1 MMTTRPPSAGV
12 LSVSYR
18 APALSTRVIRV
29 AAPTIG
35 RRRLGRPPPAGAD
48 PVLQFIRDNATGWI
62 AWGIVILIS
71 IPFALWGIHQYV
83 TPESSVAVATVD
95 DTEIGYYEFQRVYAR
110 QRQQLQSLLGAGVID
125 ADEEVR
131 LRREVLEGMID
142 SEVVVSS
149 GVAAGMR
156 VGDEQLANTIQGQE
170 IFRSDGGFSRNVY
183 ESWLRSQ
190 GFSPGGFEE
199 DLRRSL
205 LEQQVAL
212 GISGSGFIT
221 TKGLRDAARVRLQ
234 RRSFSLLTVPATDFD
249 APEPEESEVVEH
261 FERHRSD
268 YRAPER
274 VRLRYLEI
282 SMDEIAAGIKV
293 DDEELRAVF
302 DAERERFVTPEKRE
316 VSHILI
322 SVPSDA
328 GPDAVEQARARLLA
342 LKGRIEVGES
352 FADLARENSD
362 DPGSAP
368 SGGELG
374 FIERGIMVP
383 AFEAAAFALAPGQL
397 SDPVRSSYGWHLVK
411 VTSVQESRGA
421 TFEEVREQVLAQY
434 QAREAERIYVERVET
449 LANVTYEH
457 PESLEIGALELGLPI
472 LETGPVTRT
481 GRSDDPIGS
490 QPAVVAAAF
499 SSDVLDDGNN
509 SEPIEFEPGRIVVVR
524 VFDHEPSRALDLDE
538 ARSDV
543 VAALREEARRTAVFE
558 HGRKLLADL
567 RGGRVPEEVATD
579 TGLEWSRFE
588 NVGRTEGELSE
599 RLLEAA
605 FRMPRPGGGAPRFDG
620 IVDDGG
626 DFVIVALSRVDDGDV
641 SAMSDDER
649 RSLQHALEADL
660 GRSVFDAFVRSRRQS
675 ADVKVVEQNLE
686 G

>member
-12 LSVSYR
+12 LPVSNR
-18 APALSTRVIRV
+18 APALSIRVIRV
-29 AAPTIG
+29 AAPTTG

-142 SEVVVSS
+142 SEVVVST
-149 GVAAGMR
+149 GAGAGMR
-156 VGDEQLANTIQGQE
+156 VGDEQLANTIQSQE
-170 IFRSDGGFSRNVY
+170 IFRSDGGFSQNVY

-234 RRSFSLLTVPATDFD
+234 RRSFSLLTVPAADFD
-249 APEPEESEVVEH
+249 GPEPEESEIAAH

-282 SMDEIAAGIKV
+282 SMDRIAAGVKV

-328 GPDAVEQARARLLA
+328 GPDAVDQARARLVA
-342 LKGRIEVGES
+342 LRGRIEVGES
-352 FADLARENSD
+352 FADLARETSE

-368 SGGELG
+368 SGGALG

-383 AFEAAAFALAPGQL
+383 AFEDAAFALAPGQL
-397 SDPVRSSYGWHLVK
+397 SDPVRSSYGWHLIK

-457 PESLEIGALELGLPI
+457 PESLEIGARELGLPI

-499 SSDVLDDGNN
+499 SSDVLDEGNN
-509 SEPIEFEPGRIVVVR
+509 SEPIEFEPGRMVVVR

-543 VAALREEARRTAVFE
+543 VVAMREEARRTAVFE
-558 HGRKLLADL
+558 RGRKLLADL
-567 RGGRVPEEVATD
+567 RSGWAPEAVATD

-588 NVGRTEGELSE
+588 NVGRTEGELSQ

-605 FRMPRPGGGAPRFDG
+605 FRMPRPGGGSPRFDG